1 MVTRE
6 YIYQLMIRLFEDEQ
20 LEEKEYTDVKY
31 WLKEHPEDQEYFTD
45 LYKSYVNIESDR
57 CVTDQLI
64 QQQWQNFTQDV
75 IKAKSPVKTSKLI
88 QWKSISRYAAIFVLG
103 VLLSSSVMWGYQNYV
118 SQRLFSQVIE
128 VPFGGKSNIYLADGT
143 EVLLNAGSQLKYNA
157 SFGQKKREVIIE
169 GEAYFKVAK
178 GKLFDVKTKQGI
190 ITVVGTQFNV
200 KQRDNYFEVICFEGI
215 VKVSSNNIT
224 KQLVAG
230 ETFQILNGK
239 FTESKT
245 TASSPKWLENM
256 SEFKAI
262 PFEEVLAELERQYD
276 VQITIKGA
284 DINRLFTGGFMH
296 NNLENA
302 LKAITQPM
310 NMTYNLNSSNLVII
324 HEAKN

>member
-1 MVTRE
+1 MDKNYLIEKWLRDELTE
-6 YIYQLMIRLFEDEQ
+6 TEKQSFNKLDDADLNNLIIDNAKLFKASSVSKVDSFNTFKENYDA
-20 LEEKEYTDVKY
+20 EKETVKQLN
-31 WLKEHPEDQEYFTD
+31 WRNPFLRIASIVVISLGIYFTF
-45 LYKSYVNIESDR
+45 LNNPES
-57 CVTDQLI
+57 
-64 QQQWQNFTQDV
+64 
-75 IKAKSPVKTSKLI
+75 
-88 QWKSISRYAAIFVLG
+88 IFET
-103 VLLSSSVMWGYQNYV
+103 LSSEKISVELPDHSKV
-118 SQRLFSQVIE
+118 
-128 VPFGGKSNIYLADGT
+128 D
-143 EVLLNAGSQLKYNA
+143 LNAQSSIAFNSKNWKNNRVLKL
-157 SFGQKKREVIIE
+157 Q

-230 ETFQILNGK
+230 ETFQILDGK